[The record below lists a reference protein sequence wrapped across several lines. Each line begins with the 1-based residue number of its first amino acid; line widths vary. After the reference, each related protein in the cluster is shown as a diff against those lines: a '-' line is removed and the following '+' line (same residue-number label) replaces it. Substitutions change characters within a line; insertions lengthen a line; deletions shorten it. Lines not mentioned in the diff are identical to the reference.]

1 MQAMRRILVLAL
13 VLLGGCATLP
23 HNKPVDVTIAELR
36 SAPESYAGRMVRVRG
51 IWIYGFEASDL
62 VAHDYSE
69 RPAVWI
75 DTESH
80 TSRIDDGFR
89 KFRAVMLREAIRQTE
104 LADARGSH
112 APWLTRS
119 TVEIEGVFDVAPS
132 PRPETASDGEEY
144 LMWQGFGHLGGAP
157 FQIRLTHLNSFH
169 LEE

>member
-1 MQAMRRILVLAL
+1 MQAMRRLLAIAL

-51 IWIYGFEASDL
+51 IWLCGFETSDL
-62 VAHDYSE
+62 VAHDHSE
-69 RPAVWI
+69 RQAVWI

-89 KFRAVMLREAIRQTE
+89 KFQAVMLREAIRQTE
-104 LADARGSH
+104 LADARGDNT
-112 APWLTRS
+112 PWLTRS
-119 TVEIEGVFDVAPS
+119 AVEIEGVFDVAPA
-132 PRPETASDGEEY
+132 PRPQKASDGKEY
-144 LMWQGFGHLGGAP
+144 LRWQGFGHLGGAP
-157 FQIRLTHLNSFH
+157 FQIRLTHLKSFH